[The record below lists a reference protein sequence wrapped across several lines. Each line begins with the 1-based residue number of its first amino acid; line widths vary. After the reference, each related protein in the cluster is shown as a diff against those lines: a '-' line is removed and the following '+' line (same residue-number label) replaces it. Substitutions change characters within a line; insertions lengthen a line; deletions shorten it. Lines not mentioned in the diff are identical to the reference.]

1 LPLDLGAADR
11 RLELLGAAPVGH
23 VLSWRLSSSYL
34 LISAGQTSDR
44 VREAILRAATTLLVE
59 EGAGRLSTAEV
70 AARAGTA
77 ESSIF
82 YHFSDR
88 IGLLIAIIQA
98 RAPEYL
104 DVAEP
109 LVERA
114 GAGALRENLELLL
127 AELERFYLDIL
138 PMVGAMLADAR
149 LRAEFARRG
158 AELDGGPHR
167 ALELVLPY
175 LAAERAA
182 GGVRADADL
191 PAAALLL
198 AGAAFQRALSRHLA
212 GQASALLPGPPD
224 VVALIA
230 PMVEA

>member
-1 LPLDLGAADR
+1 MDGSPK
-11 RLELLGAAPVGH
+11 
-23 VLSWRLSSSYL
+23 
-34 LISAGQTSDR
+34 GQRGRPRTG

-59 EGAGRLSTAEV
+59 EGAGRLTTAEV
-70 AARAGTA
+70 ATRAGVA

-82 YHFSDR
+82 YHFADR

-104 DVAEP
+104 AVAEP

-114 GAGALRENLELLL
+114 GAGALRPNLVLLL

-138 PMVGAMLADAR
+138 PMIGAMLADAR

-158 AELDGGPHR
+158 AELDAGPHR

-175 LAAERAA
+175 LTAERAA
-182 GGVRADADL
+182 GAIRSDAD
-191 PAAALLL
+191 PPSVALLL

-212 GQASALLPGPPD
+212 GSPSALLPDYAD
-224 VVALIA
+224 VVALVA
-230 PMVEA
+230 PMIEA